1 MSVRLSVICRYI
13 LSKRL
18 NIMSNFFHRRVATPF
33 YFSPHQTVWQYFDSN
48 PSPPYGGVECRGVRK
63 NRDFRPISPVISEM
77 TQDTTILTNGRP
89 IASRIW
95 CPWVISNRY
104 FTVTPLFRAEYLGT
118 QYRHNYNENWHGLTP
133 YSTAF
138 RVTLNDSARSFCD
151 SWASCQNITFTK
163 LATDA

>member
-18 NIMSNFFHRRVATPF
+18 NIMSSFFHRRVATPF

-48 PSPPYGGVECRGVRK
+48 PPPLRWRRMQRRK
-63 NRDFRPISPVISEM
+63 KKSWFSANISRYLGN
-77 TQDTTILTNGRP
+77 DTRHNYTYNGRP